1 MATVLEK
8 VLSVSE
14 YLEQERTSEVKH
26 EYLDGIVKEMPGAS
40 REHNIIGTNFSR
52 KLDVHL
58 EDQPC
63 EIYGSDMRVR
73 VTSTRYT
80 YPDITVVCSTSLF
93 EDNYVDTLLNP
104 TLMIEI
110 LSPSTEAYDRGEKFS
125 FYRRIESLQEFVFV
139 SQDEP
144 KLERY
149 LRQGSE
155 WRFSEA
161 TGLEDTMRLETIG
174 LTLALARVYK
184 KLSFAKDS
192 AEDA

>member
-1 MATVLEK
+1 MAKVLEK
-8 VLSVSE
+8 TLSVAE
-14 YLEQERTSEVKH
+14 YLEQERTAEVKH
-26 EYLDGIVKEMPGAS
+26 EYLDGIVKQMPGAS
-40 REHNIIGTNFSR
+40 RAHNILGTNLIQS
-52 KLDVHL
+52 LANHL

-73 VTSTRYT
+73 VTATRYT
-80 YPDITVVCSTSLF
+80 YPDVTVVCGTPLF
-93 EDNYVDTLLNP
+93 EDSWVDTLLNP

-110 LSPSTEAYDRGEKFS
+110 LSPSTEAYHRGEKFS

-161 TGLEDTMRLETIG
+161 TGLEDAMRLETIS
-174 LTLALARVYK
+174 LTLSLARVYK
-184 KLSFAKDS
+184 KLPFSKDS
-192 AEDA
+192 DQKT